1 MSASTLDEVMAAVEG
16 LRGEVHAMR
25 AELDAL
31 KAAAAALEGGQAAAD
46 EAKAAEVS
54 PETLVMLAAAVTSY
68 LGKRVRIRSARQV
81 TPGQEGAPAWA
92 RHGRAAIQTSH
103 RLHRGP

>member
-1 MSASTLDEVMAAVEG
+1 MSASILEEVATAVEN
-16 LRGEVHAMR
+16 LRGEIGAMR

-31 KAAAAALEGGQAAAD
+31 KADMAALQERHDAAAREK
-46 EAKAAEVS
+46 EAEVDA
-54 PETLVMLAAAVTSY
+54 ETLVMLAAAVTSY

-81 TPGQEGAPAWA
+81 QPEPEGAPAWA

-103 RLHRGP
+103 HLRRGP

>member
-1 MSASTLDEVMAAVEG
+1 MSASSLDDVLAAIETV
-16 LRGEVHAMR
+16 RGEVNAMR

-31 KAAAAALEGGQAAAD
+31 KAD
-46 EAKAAEVS
+46 VEAIKGEQESEVG

-81 TPGQEGAPAWA
+81 TPAAEGAPSWA

-103 RLHRGP
+103 RLHRGA